1 MTAQNSEFPWM
12 SYYGHY
18 KFFEDRMLSHVKV
31 NSIQNTGEG
40 LYEINLDNERVIK
53 VFICECYSF
62 GLAEYYETVEKL
74 GKIQS
79 VIINSSWCGYTTE
92 AKRYCREHGVGL
104 FNIGEFMAAL
114 NVKNFWEYLTKEEKE
129 YFKENGWL

>member
-1 MTAQNSEFPWM
+1 MTAHNDKFPWM

-18 KFFEDRMLSHVKV
+18 KFFEDKMQSHNRVCG
-31 NSIQNTGEG
+31 IQNAKNG
-40 LYEINLDNERVIK
+40 LYEINLSEAGIIK

-74 GKIQS
+74 GKIQA
-79 VIINSSWCGYTTE
+79 VIINSNWCGYTSE
-92 AKRYCREHGVGL
+92 AKHYCREHGVGL

-114 NVKNFWEYLTKEEKE
+114 NTKKIWEYLTKEEKK